1 MKSIN
6 MRELIKAMEELEK
19 EEGISQEY
27 MKSALLT
34 ALEAAYKE
42 NYGTEE
48 NVKIDIDK
56 NGDIIVFAEKTIV
69 EKVEDEV
76 KEISLEEA
84 KKKKKTSK
92 VGDVVKVIIVPK
104 DFGRIAVQKGKQIIV
119 QKLREKEKEVRF
131 NEYQEKKGEIITGI
145 VQKAGE
151 GKTVILDLGKLE
163 GIMPVKEQVE
173 KDKYAVNQKI
183 RVYVQDIVKREKGDV
198 QVIVSR
204 RANDFLK
211 RLFEYEIPEIDEGLI
226 EVKSVSREPG
236 IRSKV
241 AVYSKNENID
251 PVGSCIGPKGLRI
264 ESIKKELRGEK
275 IDVVEWS
282 EDPAKLI
289 AQALLP
295 AEIMAIDINEETR
308 FAQVIVADDQLT
320 LAIGKKGQNVRLA
333 VELTHWAIDI
343 KGITEFKEMLEKG
356 EKDTSIDMEKI
367 EEEQEKSG
375 EVVEIEET
383 FEETESFEKEEEE
396 EQEIEKTLEDI
407 VTMEEEQNEEH

>member
-6 MRELIKAMEELEK
+6 MRELLKAMEELEK

-27 MKSALLT
+27 MKDALIT

-56 NGDIIVFAEKTIV
+56 NGDIIVVAEKTIV
-69 EKVEDEV
+69 EKVENEV
-76 KEISLEEA
+76 KEISLEEV
-84 KKKKKTSK
+84 KKKTAK

-145 VQKAGE
+145 VQKATE
-151 GKTVILDLGKLE
+151 GKSVILDLGKLE

-204 RANDFLK
+204 RANEFLK

-383 FEETESFEKEEEE
+383 FEETESFEKEEE
-396 EQEIEKTLEDI
+396 QEIEKTLEDI
-407 VTMEEEQNEEH
+407 ATMEEEQNEEH

>member
-6 MRELIKAMEELEK
+6 MRELLKAMEELEK

-27 MKSALLT
+27 MKDALIT

-56 NGDIIVFAEKTIV
+56 NGDIIVVAEKTIV
-69 EKVEDEV
+69 EKVENEV

-84 KKKKKTSK
+84 KKKKKTAK

-145 VQKAGE
+145 VQKATE
-151 GKTVILDLGKLE
+151 GKSVILDLGKLE

-183 RVYVQDIVKREKGDV
+183 RVYVQEIVKREKGDV

-236 IRSKV
+236 VRSKV

-320 LAIGKKGQNVRLA
+320 LAIGKRGQNVRLA

-343 KGITEFKEMLEKG
+343 KGITEFKEMIEKG

-367 EEEQEKSG
+367 EEEQEKLG
-375 EVVEIEET
+375 EVEEIEEA
-383 FEETESFEKEEEE
+383 FEETEALEKEEEK
-396 EQEIEKTLEDI
+396 EIEKTLEDI
-407 VTMEEEQNEEH
+407 VTMEEEQNEEK

>member
-84 KKKKKTSK
+84 KKKRKTSK

-145 VQKAGE
+145 VQKATE
-151 GKTVILDLGKLE
+151 GKSVILDLGKLE
-163 GIMPVKEQVE
+163 GIMPLKEQVE

-236 IRSKV
+236 VRSKV

-383 FEETESFEKEEEE
+383 FEETESFEKEEE
-396 EQEIEKTLEDI
+396 QEIEKTLEDI
-407 VTMEEEQNEEH
+407 ATMEEEQNEEH

>member
-6 MRELIKAMEELEK
+6 MRELLKAMEELEK
-19 EEGISQEY
+19 EEGIAQEY
-27 MKSALLT
+27 MKNALIT

-84 KKKKKTSK
+84 KKKRKTSK

-145 VQKAGE
+145 VQKATE
-151 GKTVILDLGKLE
+151 GKSVILDLGKLE

-236 IRSKV
+236 VRSKV

-343 KGITEFKEMLEKG
+343 KGITEFKEMIEKG

-367 EEEQEKSG
+367 EEEQEKLG
-375 EVVEIEET
+375 EVEEVEET
-383 FEETESFEKEEEE
+383 FEETETFEKEE

-407 VTMEEEQNEEH
+407 VTMEEEQNEEN

>member
-6 MRELIKAMEELEK
+6 MRELLKAMEELEK

-27 MKSALLT
+27 MKNALIT

-84 KKKKKTSK
+84 KKKRKTSK

-145 VQKAGE
+145 VQKATE
-151 GKTVILDLGKLE
+151 GKSVILDLGKLE

-236 IRSKV
+236 VRSKV

-383 FEETESFEKEEEE
+383 FEETESFEKEEE
-396 EQEIEKTLEDI
+396 QEIEKTLEDI
-407 VTMEEEQNEEH
+407 ATMEEEQNEEH

>member
-6 MRELIKAMEELEK
+6 MREMLKAMEELEK

-27 MKSALLT
+27 MKNALIT
-34 ALEAAYKE
+34 ALETAYKE

-84 KKKKKTSK
+84 KKKRKTSK

-145 VQKAGE
+145 VQKATE
-151 GKTVILDLGKLE
+151 GKSVILDLGKLE

-236 IRSKV
+236 VRSKV

-343 KGITEFKEMLEKG
+343 KGITEFKEMIEKG

-367 EEEQEKSG
+367 EEEQEKLG
-375 EVVEIEET
+375 EVEEVEET
-383 FEETESFEKEEEE
+383 FEEAETFEKEE

-407 VTMEEEQNEEH
+407 VTMEEEQNEEN

>member
-6 MRELIKAMEELEK
+6 MRELLKAMEELEK

-27 MKSALLT
+27 MKNALIT

-84 KKKKKTSK
+84 KKKRKTSK
-92 VGDVVKVIIVPK
+92 VGDVIKVIIVPK

-145 VQKAGE
+145 VQKATE
-151 GKTVILDLGKLE
+151 GKSVILDLGKLE

-236 IRSKV
+236 VRSKV

-343 KGITEFKEMLEKG
+343 KGITEFKEMIEKG

-367 EEEQEKSG
+367 EEEQEKLG
-375 EVVEIEET
+375 EVEEVEET
-383 FEETESFEKEEEE
+383 FEETETFEKEE

-407 VTMEEEQNEEH
+407 VTMEEEQNEEN

>member
-6 MRELIKAMEELEK
+6 MRELLKAMEELEK

-27 MKSALLT
+27 MKNALIT

-236 IRSKV
+236 VRSKV

-383 FEETESFEKEEEE
+383 FEETESFEKEEE
-396 EQEIEKTLEDI
+396 QEIEKTLEDI
-407 VTMEEEQNEEH
+407 ATMEEEQNEEH

>member
-27 MKSALLT
+27 MKNALIT

-84 KKKKKTSK
+84 KKKRKTSK

-145 VQKAGE
+145 VQKATE
-151 GKTVILDLGKLE
+151 GKSVILDLGKLE
-163 GIMPVKEQVE
+163 GIMPLKEQVE

-236 IRSKV
+236 VRSKV

-343 KGITEFKEMLEKG
+343 KGITEFKEMIEKG

-367 EEEQEKSG
+367 EEEQEKLG
-375 EVVEIEET
+375 EVEEVEET
-383 FEETESFEKEEEE
+383 FEETETFEKEE

-407 VTMEEEQNEEH
+407 VTMEEEQNEEN

>member
-6 MRELIKAMEELEK
+6 MRELLKAMEELEK

-27 MKSALLT
+27 MKNALIT

-84 KKKKKTSK
+84 KKKRKTSK

-145 VQKAGE
+145 VQKATE
-151 GKTVILDLGKLE
+151 GKSVILDLGKLE
-163 GIMPVKEQVE
+163 GIMPLKEQVE

-236 IRSKV
+236 VRSKV

-343 KGITEFKEMLEKG
+343 KGITEFKEMIEKG

-367 EEEQEKSG
+367 EEEQEKLG
-375 EVVEIEET
+375 EVEEVEET
-383 FEETESFEKEEEE
+383 FEEAETFEKEE

-407 VTMEEEQNEEH
+407 VTMEEEQNEEN

>member
-6 MRELIKAMEELEK
+6 MRELLKAMEELEK

-27 MKSALLT
+27 MKNALIT

-69 EKVEDEV
+69 ENVEDEV

-84 KKKKKTSK
+84 KKKRKTSK

-145 VQKAGE
+145 VQKATE
-151 GKTVILDLGKLE
+151 GKSVILDLGKLE
-163 GIMPVKEQVE
+163 GIMPLKEQVE

-236 IRSKV
+236 VRSKV

-343 KGITEFKEMLEKG
+343 KGITEFKEMIEKG

-367 EEEQEKSG
+367 
-375 EVVEIEET
+375 
-383 FEETESFEKEEEE
+383 EE

-407 VTMEEEQNEEH
+407 VTMEEEQNEEN

>member
-145 VQKAGE
+145 VQKATE
-151 GKTVILDLGKLE
+151 GKSVILDLGKLE

-236 IRSKV
+236 VRSKV

-383 FEETESFEKEEEE
+383 FEEVESFEKEE

-407 VTMEEEQNEEH
+407 ATMEEEKNEEH

>member
-6 MRELIKAMEELEK
+6 MRELLKAMEELEK

-27 MKSALLT
+27 MKDALIT

-69 EKVEDEV
+69 ENVEDEV

-84 KKKKKTSK
+84 KKKRKTSK

-145 VQKAGE
+145 VQKATE
-151 GKTVILDLGKLE
+151 GKSVILDLGKLE
-163 GIMPVKEQVE
+163 GIMPLKEQVE

-236 IRSKV
+236 VRSKV

-320 LAIGKKGQNVRLA
+320 LAIGKRGQNVRLA

-383 FEETESFEKEEEE
+383 FEETESFEKEEE
-396 EQEIEKTLEDI
+396 QEIEKTLEDI
-407 VTMEEEQNEEH
+407 ATMEEEQNEEH

>member
-6 MRELIKAMEELEK
+6 MRELLKAMEELEK

-27 MKSALLT
+27 MKNALIT

-84 KKKKKTSK
+84 KKKRKTSK

-145 VQKAGE
+145 VQKATE
-151 GKTVILDLGKLE
+151 GKSVILDLGKLE
-163 GIMPVKEQVE
+163 GIMPLKEQVE

-236 IRSKV
+236 VRSKV

-343 KGITEFKEMLEKG
+343 KGITEFKEMIEKG

-367 EEEQEKSG
+367 EEEQEKLG
-375 EVVEIEET
+375 EVEEVEET
-383 FEETESFEKEEEE
+383 FEETETFEKEEEE

-407 VTMEEEQNEEH
+407 VTMEEEQNEEN

>member
-6 MRELIKAMEELEK
+6 MRELLKAMEELEK

-27 MKSALLT
+27 MKNALIT

-84 KKKKKTSK
+84 KKKKKTAK

-145 VQKAGE
+145 VQKATE
-151 GKTVILDLGKLE
+151 GKSVILDLGKLE

-236 IRSKV
+236 VRSKV

-343 KGITEFKEMLEKG
+343 KGITEFKEMIEKG

-367 EEEQEKSG
+367 EEEQEKLG
-375 EVVEIEET
+375 EVEEVEET
-383 FEETESFEKEEEE
+383 FEETETFEKEE

-407 VTMEEEQNEEH
+407 VTMEEEQNEEN

>member
-6 MRELIKAMEELEK
+6 MRELLKAMEELEK

-27 MKSALLT
+27 MKNALIT

-84 KKKKKTSK
+84 KKKKKTAK

-145 VQKAGE
+145 VQKATE
-151 GKTVILDLGKLE
+151 GKSVILDLGKLE

-173 KDKYAVNQKI
+173 KDKYHVNQKI

-236 IRSKV
+236 VRSKV

-343 KGITEFKEMLEKG
+343 KGITEFKEMIEKG

-367 EEEQEKSG
+367 EEEQEKLG
-375 EVVEIEET
+375 EVEEVEET
-383 FEETESFEKEEEE
+383 FEETETFEKEE

-407 VTMEEEQNEEH
+407 VTMEEEQNEEN

>member
-6 MRELIKAMEELEK
+6 MRELLKAMEELEK

-27 MKSALLT
+27 MKDALIT

-56 NGDIIVFAEKTIV
+56 NGDIIVVAEKTIV

-84 KKKKKTSK
+84 KKKRKTAK

-145 VQKAGE
+145 VQKATE
-151 GKTVILDLGKLE
+151 GKSVILDLGKLE
-163 GIMPVKEQVE
+163 GIMPLKEQVE

-236 IRSKV
+236 VRSKV

-343 KGITEFKEMLEKG
+343 KGITEFKEMIEKG

-367 EEEQEKSG
+367 EEEQEKLG
-375 EVVEIEET
+375 EVEEVEET
-383 FEETESFEKEEEE
+383 FEETETFEKEE

-407 VTMEEEQNEEH
+407 VTMEEEQNEEN

>member
-6 MRELIKAMEELEK
+6 MRELLKAMEELEK

-27 MKSALLT
+27 MKNALIT

-56 NGDIIVFAEKTIV
+56 NGDIIVVAEKTIV
-69 EKVEDEV
+69 EKVENEV

-84 KKKKKTSK
+84 KKKKKTAK

-145 VQKAGE
+145 VQKATE
-151 GKTVILDLGKLE
+151 GKSVILDLGKLE
-163 GIMPVKEQVE
+163 GIMPLKEQVE

-236 IRSKV
+236 YRSKV

-320 LAIGKKGQNVRLA
+320 LAIGKRGQNVRLA

-343 KGITEFKEMLEKG
+343 KGITEFKEMIEKG

-367 EEEQEKSG
+367 EEEQEKLG
-375 EVVEIEET
+375 EVEEIEET
-383 FEETESFEKEEEE
+383 FEEAEALEKEEEK
-396 EQEIEKTLEDI
+396 EIEKTLEDI
-407 VTMEEEQNEEH
+407 VTMEEEQNEEN

>member
-6 MRELIKAMEELEK
+6 MRELLKAMEELEK
-19 EEGISQEY
+19 EEGIAQEY
-27 MKSALLT
+27 MKNALIT

-84 KKKKKTSK
+84 KKKRKTSK

-145 VQKAGE
+145 VQKATE
-151 GKTVILDLGKLE
+151 GKSVILDLGKLE

-236 IRSKV
+236 VRSKV

-343 KGITEFKEMLEKG
+343 KGITEFKEMIEKG

-367 EEEQEKSG
+367 EEEQEKLG
-375 EVVEIEET
+375 EVEEVEET
-383 FEETESFEKEEEE
+383 FEETETFEKEE

-407 VTMEEEQNEEH
+407 VTMEEE

>member
-84 KKKKKTSK
+84 KKKRKTSK

-145 VQKAGE
+145 VQKATE
-151 GKTVILDLGKLE
+151 GKSVILDLGKLE

-236 IRSKV
+236 VRSKV

-383 FEETESFEKEEEE
+383 FEETESFEKEEE
-396 EQEIEKTLEDI
+396 QEIEKTLEDI
-407 VTMEEEQNEEH
+407 ATMEEEQNEEH

>member
-1 MKSIN
+1 

-34 ALEAAYKE
+34 ALEVAYKE

-383 FEETESFEKEEEE
+383 FEETESFEKEEE
-396 EQEIEKTLEDI
+396 QEIEKTLEDI
-407 VTMEEEQNEEH
+407 ATMEEEQNEEH

>member
-163 GIMPVKEQVE
+163 GIMTVKEQVE

-383 FEETESFEKEEEE
+383 FEETESFEKEEE
-396 EQEIEKTLEDI
+396 QEIEKTLEDI
-407 VTMEEEQNEEH
+407 VTMEEEQNEEN

>member
-6 MRELIKAMEELEK
+6 MRELLKAMEKLEK

-27 MKSALLT
+27 MKNALIT

-84 KKKKKTSK
+84 KKKRKTSK

-145 VQKAGE
+145 VQKATE
-151 GKTVILDLGKLE
+151 GKSVILDLGKLE

-236 IRSKV
+236 VRSKV

-343 KGITEFKEMLEKG
+343 KGITEFKEMIEKG

-367 EEEQEKSG
+367 EEEQEKLG
-375 EVVEIEET
+375 EVEEVEET
-383 FEETESFEKEEEE
+383 FEEAETFEKEE

-407 VTMEEEQNEEH
+407 VTMEEEQNEKN

>member
-6 MRELIKAMEELEK
+6 MRELLKAMEELEK

-27 MKSALLT
+27 MKDALIT

-56 NGDIIVFAEKTIV
+56 NGDIIVVAEKTIV

-84 KKKKKTSK
+84 KKKKKTAK
-92 VGDVVKVIIVPK
+92 VGDVVKVVIVPK

-145 VQKAGE
+145 VQKATE
-151 GKTVILDLGKLE
+151 GKSVILDLGKLE

-173 KDKYAVNQKI
+173 KDKYHVNQKI

-236 IRSKV
+236 VRSKV

-320 LAIGKKGQNVRLA
+320 LAIGKRGQNVRLA

-343 KGITEFKEMLEKG
+343 KGITEFKEMIEKG

-367 EEEQEKSG
+367 EEEQEKLG
-375 EVVEIEET
+375 EVEEIEET
-383 FEETESFEKEEEE
+383 FEEAEALEKEEEK
-396 EQEIEKTLEDI
+396 EIEKTLEDI
-407 VTMEEEQNEEH
+407 VTMEEEQNEEN

>member
-6 MRELIKAMEELEK
+6 MRELLKAMEELEK
-19 EEGISQEY
+19 EEGIAQEY
-27 MKSALLT
+27 MKNALIT

-84 KKKKKTSK
+84 KKKRKTSK

-145 VQKAGE
+145 VQKATE
-151 GKTVILDLGKLE
+151 GKSVILDLGKLE

-226 EVKSVSREPG
+226 EVKSVSRESG
-236 IRSKV
+236 VRSKV

-343 KGITEFKEMLEKG
+343 KGITEFKEMIEKG

-367 EEEQEKSG
+367 EEEQEKLG
-375 EVVEIEET
+375 EVEEVEET
-383 FEETESFEKEEEE
+383 FEETETFEKEE

-407 VTMEEEQNEEH
+407 VTMEEEQNEEN

>member
-6 MRELIKAMEELEK
+6 MRELLKAMEELEK

-27 MKSALLT
+27 MKNALIT

-56 NGDIIVFAEKTIV
+56 NGDIIVFAEKIIV

-84 KKKKKTSK
+84 KKKRKTSK

-145 VQKAGE
+145 VQKATE
-151 GKTVILDLGKLE
+151 GKSVILDLGKLE

-236 IRSKV
+236 VRSKV

-343 KGITEFKEMLEKG
+343 KGITEFKEMIEKG

-367 EEEQEKSG
+367 EEEQEKLG
-375 EVVEIEET
+375 EVEEVEET
-383 FEETESFEKEEEE
+383 FEEAETFEKEE

-407 VTMEEEQNEEH
+407 VTMEEEQNEEN

>member
-6 MRELIKAMEELEK
+6 MRELLKAMEELEK

-27 MKSALLT
+27 MKNALIT

-84 KKKKKTSK
+84 KKKRKTSK

-145 VQKAGE
+145 VQKATE
-151 GKTVILDLGKLE
+151 GKSVILDLGKLE

-173 KDKYAVNQKI
+173 KDKYHVNQKI

-236 IRSKV
+236 VRSKV

-343 KGITEFKEMLEKG
+343 KGITEFKEMIEKG

-367 EEEQEKSG
+367 EEEQEKLG
-375 EVVEIEET
+375 EVEEVEET
-383 FEETESFEKEEEE
+383 FEETETFEKEE

-407 VTMEEEQNEEH
+407 VTMEEEQNEEN

>member
-6 MRELIKAMEELEK
+6 MRELLKAMEELEK

-27 MKSALLT
+27 MKNALIT

-84 KKKKKTSK
+84 KKKRKTSK

-145 VQKAGE
+145 VQKATE
-151 GKTVILDLGKLE
+151 GKSVILDLGKLE

-236 IRSKV
+236 VRSKV

-343 KGITEFKEMLEKG
+343 KGITEFKEMIEKG
-356 EKDTSIDMEKI
+356 EKDTSIYMEKI
-367 EEEQEKSG
+367 EEEQEKLG
-375 EVVEIEET
+375 EVEEVEET
-383 FEETESFEKEEEE
+383 FEKEEEK
-396 EQEIEKTLEDI
+396 EIEKTLEDI
-407 VTMEEEQNEEH
+407 VTMEEEQNEEN

>member
-6 MRELIKAMEELEK
+6 MRELLKAMEELEK

-27 MKSALLT
+27 MKDALIT

-56 NGDIIVFAEKTIV
+56 NGDIIVVAEKTIV
-69 EKVEDEV
+69 EKVENEV

-236 IRSKV
+236 IRSKL

-383 FEETESFEKEEEE
+383 FEETESFEKEEE
-396 EQEIEKTLEDI
+396 QEIEKTLEDI
-407 VTMEEEQNEEH
+407 ATMEEEQNEEH

>member
-236 IRSKV
+236 VRSKV

-383 FEETESFEKEEEE
+383 FEETESFEKEEE
-396 EQEIEKTLEDI
+396 QEIEKTLEDI
-407 VTMEEEQNEEH
+407 VTMEEEQNEEN

>member
-6 MRELIKAMEELEK
+6 MRELLKAMEELEK

-27 MKSALLT
+27 MKNALIT

-84 KKKKKTSK
+84 KKKRKTSK

-145 VQKAGE
+145 VQKATE
-151 GKTVILDLGKLE
+151 GKSVILDLGKLE

-236 IRSKV
+236 VRSKV

-343 KGITEFKEMLEKG
+343 KGITEFKEMIEKG

-367 EEEQEKSG
+367 EEEQEKLG
-375 EVVEIEET
+375 EVEEVEET
-383 FEETESFEKEEEE
+383 FEETETFEKEEEK
-396 EQEIEKTLEDI
+396 EIEKTLEDI
-407 VTMEEEQNEEH
+407 VTMEEEQNEEN

>member
-6 MRELIKAMEELEK
+6 MRELLKAMEELEK

-27 MKSALLT
+27 MKDALIT

-56 NGDIIVFAEKTIV
+56 NGDIIVVAEKTIV
-69 EKVEDEV
+69 EKVENEV

-84 KKKKKTSK
+84 KKKKKTAK

-145 VQKAGE
+145 VQKATE
-151 GKTVILDLGKLE
+151 GKSVILDLGKLE

-236 IRSKV
+236 VRSKV

-343 KGITEFKEMLEKG
+343 KGITEFKEMIEKG

-367 EEEQEKSG
+367 EEEQEKLG
-375 EVVEIEET
+375 EVEEVEET
-383 FEETESFEKEEEE
+383 FEETETFEKEE

-407 VTMEEEQNEEH
+407 VTMEEEQNEEN

>member
-6 MRELIKAMEELEK
+6 MRELLKAMEELEK

-27 MKSALLT
+27 MKNALIT

-84 KKKKKTSK
+84 KKKRKTSK

-145 VQKAGE
+145 VQKATE
-151 GKTVILDLGKLE
+151 GKSVILDLGKLE
-163 GIMPVKEQVE
+163 GIMPLKEQVE

-236 IRSKV
+236 VRSKV

-343 KGITEFKEMLEKG
+343 KGITEFKEMIEKG

-367 EEEQEKSG
+367 EEEQEKLG
-375 EVVEIEET
+375 EVEEVEET
-383 FEETESFEKEEEE
+383 FEETETFEKEE

-407 VTMEEEQNEEH
+407 VTMEEEQNEEN

>member
-145 VQKAGE
+145 VQKATE
-151 GKTVILDLGKLE
+151 GKSVILDLGKLE

-383 FEETESFEKEEEE
+383 FEETESFEKEEE
-396 EQEIEKTLEDI
+396 QEIEKTLEDI
-407 VTMEEEQNEEH
+407 ATMEEEQNEEH

>member
-163 GIMPVKEQVE
+163 GIMTVKEQVE

-333 VELTHWAIDI
+333 AELTHWAIDI

-367 EEEQEKSG
+367 EEEQEKSC

-383 FEETESFEKEEEE
+383 FEETESFEKEE